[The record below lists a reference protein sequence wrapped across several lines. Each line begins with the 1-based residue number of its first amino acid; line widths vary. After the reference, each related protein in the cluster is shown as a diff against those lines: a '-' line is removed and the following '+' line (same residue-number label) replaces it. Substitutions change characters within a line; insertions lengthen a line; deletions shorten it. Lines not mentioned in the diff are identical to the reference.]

1 MKKTI
6 LIITINLMLF
16 VLSYLMFSSIIEDYT
31 FITINEDE
39 LISDRTTFLLISI
52 GILTATLMNALIVYL
67 ILRVFSH
74 KRQIMLI
81 IMFTLL
87 LFIISALLYEYE
99 YRLYLVSAIK
109 IVLFNMFFQKYKK
122 FELEIL
128 IISILYT
135 LIDFFTIQAFF

>member
-1 MKKTI
+1 MKKTV

-16 VLSYLMFSSIIEDYT
+16 VLSYLLFSSIIEDYT

-52 GILTATLMNALIVYL
+52 GILTAALMNSLIVFL
-67 ILRVFSH
+67 ILRLFSH

-87 LFIISALLYEYE
+87 LFIISALLFEYE